1 MSDVSIE
8 DSIMKYQVQFSG
20 EKNLLIICYF
30 FILCQTLFYLKNMKI
45 INYWLCANSACSV
58 LKVGLY
64 SFSFHLSITIDVAV
78 AAVVSV
84 FTAALKLVPKFKA
97 HGGSVRENL
106 ALQNVQVTCLYIRFD
121 LYILT
126 LVLLNPDIPCV
137 CKQCRCRSVGFFRS
151 QLIWS

>member
-1 MSDVSIE
+1 
-8 DSIMKYQVQFSG
+8 MKYQVQFSG
-20 EKNLLIICYF
+20 EKKLAYHLLF
-30 FILCQTLFYLKNMKI
+30 FILCQTLFFSLKNMKI

-106 ALQNVQVTCLYIRFD
+106 ALQNVQVTCLYKI
-121 LYILT
+121 
-126 LVLLNPDIPCV
+126 
-137 CKQCRCRSVGFFRS
+137 
-151 QLIWS
+151 